1 MDAIILRVVRM
12 SDAEDK
18 HNESI
23 LEEARQGLRNLA
35 ARPAAPSLAARI
47 RQLLPDIEHARA
59 CGVSRSEIVEELR
72 RHGLAVSEKYFATAL
87 ARARRKRMHA
97 PGKGTTDLSPAPG
110 TAKDPDH
117 NPVRKDP
124 ASICPNLHRRSNGTR
139 WKDRRS
145 LSARKTKRRNE
156 YGNTLFDD
164 SRQRGNW
171 KEFCVPPPCAISAR
185 EQRGCFDYRYGFCK
199 PDAQPI

>member
-1 MDAIILRVVRM
+1 M
-12 SDAEDK
+12 SDAENT

-87 ARARRKRMHA
+87 ARARRKRMDA

-110 TAKDPDH
+110 TAKDPG
-117 NPVRKDP
+117 PQPRAK
-124 ASICPNLHRRSNGTR
+124 RSGL
-139 WKDRRS
+139 DMP
-145 LSARKTKRRNE
+145 E
-156 YGNTLFDD
+156 
-164 SRQRGNW
+164 
-171 KEFCVPPPCAISAR
+171 PPPTFEWDPLERPKITFSKKDKG
-185 EQRGCFDYRYGFCK
+185 EK
-199 PDAQPI
+199 